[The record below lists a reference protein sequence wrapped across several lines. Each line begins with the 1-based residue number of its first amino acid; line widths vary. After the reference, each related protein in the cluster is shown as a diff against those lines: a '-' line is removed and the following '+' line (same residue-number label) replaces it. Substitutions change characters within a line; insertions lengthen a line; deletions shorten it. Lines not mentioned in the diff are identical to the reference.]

1 MSTPPLTPPQTVGP
15 FFHPLVREGL
25 NMLVTA
31 ATAGQRVR
39 IEGVVLDGRRE
50 PVWDAMVEIWQ
61 ANAQGR
67 YRHPADQRAAPLD
80 PAFTGFGR
88 AGTDRQGAYWF
99 ETIRP
104 GRVPFDR
111 RSDQAPHIN
120 VAVFARGLLH
130 HLCTRI
136 YFPEDGPIATDPV
149 LRTVPE
155 HRRATLLARPGA
167 PSGGTPVYRF
177 DIVLQGEGETVF
189 FDL

>member
-1 MSTPPLTPPQTVGP
+1 MSMLPLTPPQTVGP

-25 NMLVTA
+25 NTLVTA
-31 ATAGQRVR
+31 GTLGDRIRV
-39 IEGVVLDGRRE
+39 EGRVLDGRRE
-50 PVWDAMVEIWQ
+50 GVADAMVEIWQ

-67 YRHPADQRAAPLD
+67 YRHPADRRSVPLD
-80 PAFTGFGR
+80 PAFVGFGR
-88 AGTDRQGAYWF
+88 AATDAEGAYWF

-111 RSDQAPHIN
+111 ATSQAPHIN

-130 HLCTRI
+130 HLFTRI

-155 HRRATLLARPGA
+155 HRRATLVARHGPA
-167 PSGGTPVYRF
+167 SGGPPVYRF
-177 DIVLQGEGETVF
+177 DIVLQGEAETVF